1 MIALMY
7 EITCRSDKSPG
18 AVISWMASLM
28 KEDRG
33 VTKMFLAL
41 IQAAIAVRSAGFY
54 AVRNLERVDVR
65 EALQRI

>member
-1 MIALMY
+1 
-7 EITCRSDKSPG
+7 
-18 AVISWMASLM
+18 MASLM
-28 KEDRG
+28 TEDRG

-54 AVRNLERVDVR
+54 VVRNLERVDVR